1 MKKKSFLLIL
11 GLSMLCFSPL
21 FTFSQNCANCGNS
34 YLNASGNDID
44 YDNIVSTFHSTIAR
58 QADGSVLIWG
68 EDTKSNGTTNWLLP
82 AVINNTNYSGL
93 GSETIYKFTGGSNSG
108 SNSHEVQF
116 ALLTS
121 GGLWVWGAEDKLV
134 DASITTNTSFQKIF
148 TAGQLPVLPENVK
161 MLFGTYQTL
170 AILSC
175 AGDVYVLSQKS
186 NMRGY
191 GGAGNST
198 TWYKVEYATNNCDNN
213 DAGDLSGI
221 VAVRGCPSGL
231 MALKN
236 NGEVW
241 TWGDHVYLG
250 TAQTNG
256 CGLFGLSNNQSTG
269 SGDRPRARKMNLTY
283 TAPNPDITIAPKM
296 IGMTGSGSST
306 SSHYIL
312 GTDGYIYSLGDN
324 SKRQLGDRTDDDRN
338 SWVRVKSAANTDLSD
353 VQWISPNEHDNYGNY
368 AVNALTGAATSNLW
382 SWGDNERNMIGGASA
397 GTNYDPFNV
406 HSGIGAGDKLIAT
419 ETGGHTSMVIKYCV
433 SNFGYVGHKING
445 SMSDNIASSS
455 DVATYNFTGTSTL
468 EVCGAASGSPLLSE
482 PGGPYHVG
490 GNYLLSPTPSGG
502 SYSVTGPGNVTGN
515 TLNITGDADIVI
527 TYTYPGMCGTATIT
541 IEAEDITLS
550 VDFGNIMASQRG
562 NLLTVNWSSLK
573 ETNNDHF
580 EIEASIDGKN
590 FTKIGE
596 QKSQTKDG
604 NSDEQLNY
612 SFEKN
617 STEIAFAIS
626 LLALGLVLPF
636 KRKIRWMVSSVA
648 IAGILLFGFSCTKN
662 DKSLLENSDS
672 LYIRI
677 AQVDKDGTKSYS
689 KVVKVVKE

>member
-1 MKKKSFLLIL
+1 
-11 GLSMLCFSPL
+11 
-21 FTFSQNCANCGNS
+21 
-34 YLNASGNDID
+34 
-44 YDNIVSTFHSTIAR
+44 
-58 QADGSVLIWG
+58 
-68 EDTKSNGTTNWLLP
+68 
-82 AVINNTNYSGL
+82 
-93 GSETIYKFTGGSNSG
+93 
-108 SNSHEVQF
+108 
-116 ALLTS
+116 
-121 GGLWVWGAEDKLV
+121 
-134 DASITTNTSFQKIF
+134 
-148 TAGQLPVLPENVK
+148 
-161 MLFGTYQTL
+161 
-170 AILSC
+170 
-175 AGDVYVLSQKS
+175 
-186 NMRGY
+186 
-191 GGAGNST
+191 
-198 TWYKVEYATNNCDNN
+198 
-213 DAGDLSGI
+213 
-221 VAVRGCPSGL
+221 
-231 MALKN
+231 
-236 NGEVW
+236 
-241 TWGDHVYLG
+241 
-250 TAQTNG
+250 
-256 CGLFGLSNNQSTG
+256 
-269 SGDRPRARKMNLTY
+269 
-283 TAPNPDITIAPKM
+283 
-296 IGMTGSGSST
+296 
-306 SSHYIL
+306 
-312 GTDGYIYSLGDN
+312 
-324 SKRQLGDRTDDDRN
+324 
-338 SWVRVKSAANTDLSD
+338 
-353 VQWISPNEHDNYGNY
+353 
-368 AVNALTGAATSNLW
+368 
-382 SWGDNERNMIGGASA
+382 
-397 GTNYDPFNV
+397 
-406 HSGIGAGDKLIAT
+406 
-419 ETGGHTSMVIKYCV
+419 MVIKYCV

-445 SMSDNIASSS
+445 SMADNIASSS